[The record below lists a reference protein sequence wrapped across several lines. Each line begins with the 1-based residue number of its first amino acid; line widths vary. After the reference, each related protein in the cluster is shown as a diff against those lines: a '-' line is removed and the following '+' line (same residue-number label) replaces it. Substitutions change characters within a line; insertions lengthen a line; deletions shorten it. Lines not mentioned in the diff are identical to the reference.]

1 MDSGLDGS
9 DHHWFE
15 DRGPRCCLEHH
26 GKPVAFYS
34 DKAAERISTRGENLN
49 LGRSVGA
56 DSSLETLALLR
67 CDTCRPATSMSEVW
81 NKSLPQMSASTEYS
95 SG

>member
-34 DKAAERISTRGENLN
+34 DKAAERISTWDGL
-49 LGRSVGA
+49 SA
-56 DSSLETLALLR
+56 QILR
-67 CDTCRPATSMSEVW
+67 LKRWHCCAVIRAV
-81 NKSLPQMSASTEYS
+81 QQRV
-95 SG
+95 